1 MSSWSAALELRCELP
16 ENQEEKVEVVR
27 VHGLQGKTAQSNAES
42 RSSNISSSVAVK
54 RNNVFFVL
62 TAERTTTTDIKFWQ

>member
-1 MSSWSAALELRCELP
+1 
-16 ENQEEKVEVVR
+16 VEVVR